1 MDGHLIRIMVTSSSS
16 FDGDVTKSFSSRFV
30 FDRFGGTL
38 LPVVV
43 FREVAKRFVGWL
55 VVVAQS
61 ASSSSFVTTR
71 LVLRPILLLRR
82 IRSLLK
88 GTPSLGFRFY
98 KNPKYKSKVKKE
110 RSSFVC
116 NTIKK
121 IQLEHEERGTL
132 QISFDAVDETRFH
145 STRGRRDETT
155 REDGNF
161 FFFFPTG

>member
-1 MDGHLIRIMVTSSSS
+1 MVTSSSS

-71 LVLRPILLLRR
+71 LVLRPILLRRR

-98 KNPKYKSKVKKE
+98 KNPKYKRKKKKE

-121 IQLEHEERGTL
+121 NTIGTRRERDFADFIRRRRRDE
-132 QISFDAVDETRFH
+132 ISFDAG
-145 STRGRRDETT
+145 STRRDDERGR
-155 REDGNF
+155 
-161 FFFFPTG
+161 

>member
-1 MDGHLIRIMVTSSSS
+1 MDGHLIIRIMVTSSSS

-55 VVVAQS
+55 VVVAQR

-71 LVLRPILLLRR
+71 LALRPILLRRR

-88 GTPSLGFRFY
+88 GTPSLGFRFF
-98 KNPKYKSKVKKE
+98 KTLNIKGRKKK
-110 RSSFVC
+110 RGLPFFVC

-121 IQLEHEERGTL
+121 NTIGTRRERDFADFIRRRRRDE
-132 QISFDAVDETRFH
+132 ISFDAG
-145 STRGRRDETT
+145 STRRDDERGR
-155 REDGNF
+155 
-161 FFFFPTG
+161 